1 MGNVIQRWIT
11 SVIFQQAPTSVIM
24 RAREKTTVVLLRA
37 WEYPKTGFKLHR
49 NRRCENDRTA
59 CWMWRP
65 GLSLLDAEARALPA
79 GCEGQGSPCWMR
91 RPGLS
96 LLDVEARALPASSVL
111 LLSARGEGDSNF
123 SSNCRRKPSFSP
135 HVKGSAC
142 HRLKS
147 RHRDFRDTLHGSFMS
162 LTCKQSTL

>member
-49 NRRCENDRTA
+49 NRWCENDRTA

-79 GCEGQGSPCWMR
+79 GCGGQGSPCCMW

-96 LLDVEARALPASSVL
+96 LLDVEARALPAGCGGQDSPCWMWRPGLSLPAPSCCCQRGGKETATSPPTAGSPPSAHTSRAVL
-111 LLSARGEGDSNF
+111 
-123 SSNCRRKPSFSP
+123 
-135 HVKGSAC
+135 VIV
-142 HRLKS
+142 
-147 RHRDFRDTLHGSFMS
+147 
-162 LTCKQSTL
+162 

>member
-79 GCEGQGSPCWMR
+79 GCGGQGSPCQLHPAAVSAGGR
-91 RPGLS
+91 RQQ
-96 LLDVEARALPASSVL
+96 L
-111 LLSARGEGDSNF
+111 LLQLQEALLQPTRQGQCL
-123 SSNCRRKPSFSP
+123 SSFK
-135 HVKGSAC
+135 
-142 HRLKS
+142 
-147 RHRDFRDTLHGSFMS
+147 
-162 LTCKQSTL
+162 KQAS